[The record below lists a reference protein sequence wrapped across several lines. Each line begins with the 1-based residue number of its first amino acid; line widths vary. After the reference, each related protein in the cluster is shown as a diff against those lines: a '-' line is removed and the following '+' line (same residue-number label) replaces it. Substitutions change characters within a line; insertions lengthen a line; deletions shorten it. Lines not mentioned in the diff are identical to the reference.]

1 VELLKHIRTSLSES
15 ASEYFKQTIKE
26 VIDVAIVGTR
36 NGEKE
41 GWVTA
46 HGSSVRVIT
55 PYDNIITIM
64 HEGGASGGGKGEM
77 IEKIHREMDGK
88 ILLSTHTETKEKTY
102 LALKEPCE
110 LRPVIDDMALC
121 HPDLQNSSGKLVV
134 KDAEDG
140 WFLLVFRYGKD
151 G

>member
-1 VELLKHIRTSLSES
+1 MIIIGPKCFLSQVGQKLAESGQGVELLKHIRTSLSES

-64 HEGGASGGGKGEM
+64 HEGG
-77 IEKIHREMDGK
+77 
-88 ILLSTHTETKEKTY
+88 
-102 LALKEPCE
+102 
-110 LRPVIDDMALC
+110 PVVEAR
-121 HPDLQNSSGKLVV
+121 
-134 KDAEDG
+134 A
-140 WFLLVFRYGKD
+140 R
-151 G
+151 